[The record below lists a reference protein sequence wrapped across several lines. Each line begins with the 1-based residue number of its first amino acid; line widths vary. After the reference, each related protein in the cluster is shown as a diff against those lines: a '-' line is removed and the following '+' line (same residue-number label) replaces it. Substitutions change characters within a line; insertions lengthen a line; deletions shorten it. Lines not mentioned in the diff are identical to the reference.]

1 MIIIK
6 KFTSFLLMM
15 CVLVSCEHM
24 EQVARVKTMTIFIEI
39 PLKN

>member
-1 MIIIK
+1 MK